1 METNHDLCYARSY
14 DNGVTWYKANGKKYD
29 LPIRYNNAE
38 DACRIP
44 QNSELINQTSMSA
57 DASGNPY
64 IATYLALILIVM
76 FRNTV
81 LCGTIGQTWQNR
93 QVSDRH
99 TPFSLKGGGTKMI
112 PIARP
117 RIVVDGGEIFYIF
130 RDEER
135 GSRVSM
141 AHTSAVGTGKLGP
154 LRI

>member
-38 DACRIP
+38 YACRIP

-64 IATYLALILIVM
+64 IATYWRDPDSDVPQYRIVWYD
-76 FRNTV
+76 
-81 LCGTIGQTWQNR
+81 GQMWQNR

-117 RIVVDGGEIFYIF
+117 RIVWMVARYSTSSVMKNGEVECRWRIL
-130 RDEER
+130 RLWEP
-135 GSRVSM
+135 VS
-141 AHTSAVGTGKLGP
+141 GP